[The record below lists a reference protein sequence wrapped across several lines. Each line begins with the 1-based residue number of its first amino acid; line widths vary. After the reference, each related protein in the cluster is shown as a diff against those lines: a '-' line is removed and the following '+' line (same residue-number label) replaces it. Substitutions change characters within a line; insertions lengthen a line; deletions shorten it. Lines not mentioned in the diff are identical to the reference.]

1 MALSILTRKFESNE
15 FFYEKINP
23 HLKYQE
29 DAPDG
34 TVIGTMSQMALRQMI
49 EMAYQE
55 GKSNM
60 LDEVADAYD
69 PNTPFAYT
77 MDKLYASLIKS

>member
-1 MALSILTRKFESNE
+1 MALSMLTRKFESNE

-29 DAPDG
+29 DTPDN
-34 TVIGTMSQMALRQMI
+34 TVIDTMSQMALRQMI

-55 GKSNM
+55 GKKDM
-60 LDEVADAYD
+60 LDEVADAFN
-69 PNTPFAYT
+69 PNVPFAYT